1 MPASHMSV
9 ATENPGQAGGDL
21 LSDRAYLQLRERLVT
36 LQIRPGTPLNE
47 DALVRDLGVG
57 RTPVRNAI
65 RRLALEDLVRVYP
78 RRGTFAAEVRLS
90 DLDYLVDMRLALEPH
105 ATARACER
113 ASLADIE
120 TLTAIRAQMAS
131 PDQGWRV
138 GMDVHNRLHRALFK
152 AADNPPMEEV
162 LLRQMNLSMRIWHLV
177 HERGDRDPHL
187 HDHLPLID
195 AVLARDAVTARALS
209 IEHVRDFEREV
220 RRLEA

>member
-1 MPASHMSV
+1 MVVSQMSV
-9 ATENPGQAGGDL
+9 PSPEGDHGEL
-21 LSDRAYLQLRERLVT
+21 LSDRAYRDLRERLVT
-36 LQIRPGTPLNE
+36 LQIRPGAPLNE
-47 DALVRDLGVG
+47 DALMRVLMVG
-57 RTPVRNAI
+57 RTPVRNAV

-113 ASLADIE
+113 AGNADLAA
-120 TLTAIRAQMAS
+120 LQQIREAMTT

-138 GMDVHNRLHRALFK
+138 SMDTHNQLHRALFR
-152 AADNPPMEEV
+152 AADNPPMEDV

-187 HDHLPLID
+187 HDHLPLLD
-195 AVLARDAVTARALS
+195 AVLRRDAEQARVLAV
-209 IEHVRDFEREV
+209 EHVRDFEREV
-220 RRLEA
+220 RQLQP